1 MQHDMKYKKVRGDP
15 KRMTGNI
22 KIITSITSMVSL
34 LSAKISLGDNCWHI
48 SIRPRFHS
56 DLLPGRYAT
65 RRIFTSAVLLWQ
77 CFPDYLVKKHLLR
90 F

>member
-1 MQHDMKYKKVRGDP
+1 MA
-15 KRMTGNI
+15 
-22 KIITSITSMVSL
+22 SL

-65 RRIFTSAVLLWQ
+65 RRIFTSAECYSGSAFRIILLKSIYYV
-77 CFPDYLVKKHLLR
+77 FEEPALIEYRTIRLR
-90 F
+90 KARSEESQSS